1 MGAAGTQERI
11 YIYMDLKQHF
21 KEHDGKLRLE
31 ALLKSLLSGSTIGGS
46 LGFVV
51 ACVTWFTDLKGL
63 WLSIGVI
70 LGFTLVTTAL
80 FYFKVHKPSLT
91 ASAKRLDR
99 LGLDERLITMVEY
112 QNDNSFMA
120 KLQRLDAAAMLSK
133 VAKSDIKL
141 LIPIQA
147 IIMSATCL
155 LLASGMTVV
164 TGLADAGII
173 MGGQELIESLKPEE
187 PEIKIMVTYEAE
199 EGGSIEGEYE
209 QFIVKGEDAE
219 PVLAVPEDGYV
230 FIEWSDGI
238 TDPYRQDLEIL
249 EELELFAVFEWDEG
263 AEDDSEGDEGE
274 GEGEGDMEAPSE
286 EQGEKDGE
294 GEKSEESEDGDPSD
308 ESEPNDQG
316 KYGEANQIIDGE
328 TYYKEI
334 IGEYRDKLIE
344 YLEKNRDRLSEEE
357 IAIIESYIGIV

>member
-1 MGAAGTQERI
+1 
-11 YIYMDLKQHF
+11 MDLKQHF
-21 KEHDGKLRLE
+21 KEHEGKLRLE
-31 ALLKSLLSGSTIGGS
+31 ALLKSFLIGSTVGNV
-46 LGFVV
+46 LGFIV
-51 ACVTWFTDLKGL
+51 AFVTWFTDLEGL

-70 LGFTLVTTAL
+70 LGVTLAATAL
-80 FYFKVHKPSLT
+80 LYLKVYKPSLMEI
-91 ASAKRLDR
+91 AKRLDR

-112 QNDNSFMA
+112 QNDDSFMA
-120 KLQRLDAAAMLSK
+120 KVQRHNAVAMLSRIK
-133 VAKSDIKL
+133 KSDIKIS
-141 LIPIQA
+141 IPTKYIIMLVTSFVMA
-147 IIMSATCL
+147 VAMIIINILANLGIIMS
-155 LLASGMTVV
+155 
-164 TGLADAGII
+164 
-173 MGGQELIESLKPEE
+173 GQELIESLTPEE

-230 FIEWSDGI
+230 FIEWSDGV

-308 ESEPNDQG
+308 ESDPSDQG